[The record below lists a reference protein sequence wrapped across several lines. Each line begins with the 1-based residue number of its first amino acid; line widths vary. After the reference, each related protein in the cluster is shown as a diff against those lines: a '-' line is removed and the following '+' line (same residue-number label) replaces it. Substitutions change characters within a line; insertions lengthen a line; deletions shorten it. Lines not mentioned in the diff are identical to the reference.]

1 VAQLTSPACAVTTRY
16 LEALARFDF
25 DEVAD
30 CLAAGVHRRG
40 PYGDDYHGASEYVDF
55 LRRTM
60 PTLPGYRMDID
71 RVTGISE
78 QRVMVELR
86 ETIEIESGPLVTYE
100 CLTFDLDA
108 DGLLEEIC
116 IYIRQAPRT

>member
-1 VAQLTSPACAVTTRY
+1 MTTSPSDVAIRY
-16 LEALARFDF
+16 LRGLAAHSWD
-25 DEVAD
+25 DVAV
-30 CLAAGVHRRG
+30 CLAAGVLRRG
-40 PYGDDYHGASEYVDF
+40 PYGDDYKGAAEYLEF
-55 LRRTM
+55 LKNTM

-78 QRVMVELR
+78 HRVMVELR

-100 CLTFDLDA
+100 VLTFDLDGE
-108 DGLLEEIC
+108 GLLEEIC

>member
-1 VAQLTSPACAVTTRY
+1 
-16 LEALARFDF
+16 
-25 DEVAD
+25 
-30 CLAAGVHRRG
+30 
-40 PYGDDYHGASEYVDF
+40 
-55 LRRTM
+55 
-60 PTLPGYRMDID
+60 
-71 RVTGISE
+71 
-78 QRVMVELR
+78 MVELR